1 MSGRHRRGWLS
12 GLVTAVKRYYGFGVP
27 QRVAYT
33 LDVVRGEAVVALPV
47 RRCPSDDW
55 YADPPTVELPV
66 VRPQRMG
73 AKEALSVR
81 RERYWNE
88 TPLFMAVMESL
99 GINDFLGVAA

>member
-12 GLVTAVKRYYGFGVP
+12 GLVTAVKRYYGFPTGVTVP
-27 QRVAYT
+27 QRI
-33 LDVVRGEAVVALPV
+33 ALP
-47 RRCPSDDW
+47 RCSSDDW

-66 VRPQRMG
+66 VRPQRTG

-88 TPLFMAVMESL
+88 TPLFMAVMEAL
-99 GINDFLGVAA
+99 GMNDLLGAVA